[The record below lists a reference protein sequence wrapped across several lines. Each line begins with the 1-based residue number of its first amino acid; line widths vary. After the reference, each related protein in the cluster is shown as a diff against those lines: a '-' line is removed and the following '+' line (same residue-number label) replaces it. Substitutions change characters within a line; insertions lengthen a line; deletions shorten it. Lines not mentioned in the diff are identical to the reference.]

1 MNEEIRG
8 APTRGAGGIFS
19 KAIGSS
25 LSFGLVGPIGVAALR
40 SGRDRMVAL
49 GALVLVVMTLVPLVV
64 IVITVSVRW
73 SILVHLRRARAKL
86 LRSRIAITAHVDLI
100 LPVSGVSIAIEILV
114 ILTLALLL
122 G

>member
-1 MNEEIRG
+1 M
-8 APTRGAGGIFS
+8 RGAGGIFS

-86 LRSRIAITAHVDLI
+86 LGARVTITAHVDFV
-100 LPVSGVSIAIEILV
+100 PFVSGVSIVIDVLLV
-114 ILTLALLL
+114 LTLALLL

>member
-1 MNEEIRG
+1 M
-8 APTRGAGGIFS
+8 RGAGGIFS

-25 LSFGLVGPIGVAALR
+25 LSFGLVGPIRVAALR